1 MATETEIKTL
11 RLITDT
17 PCDDPPYDDAYMAAL
32 IDEAGSPDLAAVT
45 IWRIKAAK
53 SAGFVDTT
61 ESGSSRKLSQLTDQA
76 LKMAG
81 AIGGE
86 TGGTSIG
93 APFTIGSERV

>member
-11 RLITDT
+11 RLVTDT
-17 PCDDPPYDDAYMAAL
+17 TCDDPPYDDAYMGSL
-32 IDEAGSPDLAAVT
+32 IDEAGSVDLAAVT
-45 IWRIKAAK
+45 IWRIKAAQ

-86 TGGTSIG
+86 TGVTAVG